1 MIEDFDDFE
10 NDVSNFCD
18 RCRQIWTRCMGGAS
32 YNDDDVAARSDY
44 WRDGVSR
51 PVTKTEAF
59 IRKDLVGKTAETAV
73 NKMGNVR
80 HLNSEDVTTGNDVC
94 SILPQFVFSSLK
106 NVLRQSS
113 ENVDLNVLKYCCDKH
128 GFYVVNCLYSR
139 IVFRNS
145 DAPFANDRLRDADF
159 EIPVLRPGGDS
170 PASPRPRRKRLD
182 SDGHEGKII
191 DIGENSVVPD
201 DFTQEEI
208 QSGMWWRSLVA
219 GGSAGAVSRTC
230 TAPLDRL
237 KVLLQVHASKKNQL
251 GIYSG
256 FKSMLREGGV
266 KSLWRG
272 NGVNVIKI
280 APESA
285 MKFMAYEQ
293 VKRLFRGDDNRDLQL
308 YERFLSGSMAGAI
321 SQTIIYPMEVLKT
334 RLALRKSGEYTGM
347 FDCAKKIYKKDGLRV
362 FYRGYIPN
370 IIGIIPYAGIDLAI
384 YETLKNYY
392 IAKHPDNADPG
403 VMVLLACGTTS
414 STCGQLASYPLALV
428 RTKLQAKVDS
438 KASFVSLIK
447 TIVKEEGPFGLYR
460 GLAPN
465 FLKVAPAV
473 SISYVIYEH
482 VRKLLSS
489 NIT

>member
-1 MIEDFDDFE
+1 MTGE
-10 NDVSNFCD
+10 NDVHKLGEAALHHINPEEETRLQKLFDKLDVNKDGRIDVNDLSKAFEDMGVPTYPGQAQNIVTKSDLNKDGHLDFGEFVHYVLQHEKQLKLVFSNLDINKDGHLDPHEIMQSLRKLGIRIDLSEAEKLMKKMDKDGNLTIEFD
-18 RCRQIWTRCMGGAS
+18 E
-32 YNDDDVAARSDY
+32 
-44 WRDGVSR
+44 WRDFLLLA
-51 PVTKTEAF
+51 P
-59 IRKDLVGKTAETAV
+59 
-73 NKMGNVR
+73 N
-80 HLNSEDVTTGNDVC
+80 
-94 SILPQFVFSSLK
+94 SLK
-106 NVLRQSS
+106 DIVQFW
-113 ENVDLNVLKYCCDKH
+113 KH
-128 GFYVVNCLYSR
+128 ST
-139 IVFRNS
+139 
-145 DAPFANDRLRDADF
+145 
-159 EIPVLRPGGDS
+159 
-170 PASPRPRRKRLD
+170 
-182 SDGHEGKII
+182 II